1 MRVLILTQYYAPEIG
16 APQTRLAAFAREL
29 GRRGHTVEVVTAMP
43 HHLAGRIYKG
53 YRRKLYVRERVDGVD
68 VHRTW
73 VYAATGT
80 GFKRMLNYL
89 TFTVTSLIG
98 LFRARRPDV
107 VFVES
112 PPLFLSVPGWIA
124 ARFYRSALVFNVA
137 DLWPD
142 SVRELGVM
150 RDGLL
155 LRMAARLEAW
165 SYRRADIVNAVTE
178 GIAAALQQQKQ
189 VPRSKIAFLPNG
201 IDIDVFLPRSFDAG
215 LARKLNVSEKP
226 VFIYAG
232 THGIAQGLHHVVD
245 AAAEVKDEAYVLF
258 VGSGPTKPMLVE
270 RARRRGATNAVFVE
284 PVPLSLMPGYFSLA
298 CASIVPLV
306 RTPLMAGARPSKIF
320 PSLACGVPVLY
331 CGEGESAGLL
341 TAAGAGLVVPP
352 EDAAGLAAAM
362 RALVADRSMRN
373 EMSVRA
379 RRLAVERFA
388 WSSIVGDWLRTPGLE
403 AAAKR
408 QWAAGSRSST

>member
-1 MRVLILTQYYAPEIG
+1 MRVLILTQYYLPEIG

-29 GRRGHTVEVVTAMP
+29 RRRGHAVEVVTAMP
-43 HHLAGRIYKG
+43 HHLVGRVYRG
-53 YRRKLYVRERVDGVD
+53 YRRKLYMRESIDGVD

-80 GFKRMLNYL
+80 GLRRIWNYL
-89 TFTVTSLIG
+89 SFALTSMIG

-112 PPLFLSVPGWIA
+112 PPLFLSIPGWIA

-150 RDGLL
+150 RDGFA
-155 LRMAARLEAW
+155 LRMAACLEAW

-178 GIAAALQQQKQ
+178 GIAAVLQQKG

-201 IDIDVFLPRSFDAG
+201 IDVDAFVPRSFDAA
-215 LARKLNVSEKP
+215 LAKQLDLGEKP
-226 VFIYAG
+226 IFIYAG

-245 AAAEVKDEAYVLF
+245 AAAEVRDDAYVLF

-270 RARRRGATNAVFVE
+270 RAKRADAINAVFVDAVALSAM
-284 PVPLSLMPGYFSLA
+284 PRYLSLA
-298 CASIVPLV
+298 VASIVPLV

-320 PSLACGVPVLY
+320 PALACGVPVLY
-331 CGEGESAGLL
+331 CGEGESARLL
-341 TAAGAGLVVPP
+341 ASAGAGLVVPP
-352 EDAAGLAAAM
+352 EDPAGLAAAM
-362 RALVADRSMRN
+362 RRLIADPELRN
-373 EMSVRA
+373 QMSLRA
-379 RRLAVERFA
+379 RMLAVERFA
-388 WSSIVGDWLRTPGLE
+388 WSSIVEDWLQRSGLE
-403 AAAKR
+403 P
-408 QWAAGSRSST
+408 AAGSAGARCQIPS